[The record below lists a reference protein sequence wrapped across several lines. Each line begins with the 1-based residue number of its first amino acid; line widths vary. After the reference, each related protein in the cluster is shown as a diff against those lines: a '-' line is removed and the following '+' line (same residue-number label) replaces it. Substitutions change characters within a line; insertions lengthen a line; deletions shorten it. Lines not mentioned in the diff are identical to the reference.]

1 MKVSI
6 SLASAE
12 QQVLDEV
19 LDGAPYANAHAVA
32 RLAVKIGLDVLRRE
46 PGRIPALLS
55 GQRLRF
61 TPAVEA
67 ADPKA
72 VRR

>member
-6 SLASAE
+6 SLAGAE

-19 LDGAPYANAHAVA
+19 LASAPYANPHALA
-32 RLAVKIGLDVLRRE
+32 KLAVRIGLDVLRQE

-61 TPAVEA
+61 TTTS
-67 ADPKA
+67 KA
-72 VRR
+72 MGSTRGAR

>member
-6 SLASAE
+6 SLALAE
-12 QQVLDEV
+12 QQMLDEV
-19 LDGAPYANAHAVA
+19 LDGAPYANPHALA
-32 RLAVKIGLDVLRRE
+32 KLAVKIGLDILRRE

-61 TPAVEA
+61 TPIANA
-67 ADPKA
+67 AETKGA
-72 VRR
+72 TR